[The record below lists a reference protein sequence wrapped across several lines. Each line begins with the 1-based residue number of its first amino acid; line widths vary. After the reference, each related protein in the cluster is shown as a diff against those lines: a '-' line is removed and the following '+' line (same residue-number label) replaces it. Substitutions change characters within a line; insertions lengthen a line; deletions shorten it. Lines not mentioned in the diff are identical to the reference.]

1 VSGPAQGERPDVPHS
16 RAWETKPRFTLCR
29 ETAALAVKG
38 WCPVHDSDGCL
49 FEYVQVSALR
59 PECAALER
67 EKAVLEGA
75 LREAVEW
82 VVDAADGGDPIA
94 ERQLASIRSVLA
106 KDLSKNFGAALSNSS
121 QGQG

>member
-1 VSGPAQGERPDVPHS
+1 MTEGERPDVPHS

-29 ETAALAVKG
+29 ETAALAVNG
-38 WCPVHDSDGCL
+38 RCPVHDSDGCL

-67 EKAVLEGA
+67 EKAVLEGVGRELLGLLWDEDLHWLLHPTDDQIERA
-75 LREAVEW
+75 EAV
-82 VVDAADGGDPIA
+82 AHKL
-94 ERQLASIRSVLA
+94 R
-106 KDLSKNFGAALSNSS
+106 AALSDSS